1 MQAAMRFQTFAAIC
15 LEHDHLGAEKD
26 WASRQMEMG
35 AEDAKRLLAA
45 GQKFAETRARLVSK
59 NWLANG
65 SAGST

>member
-1 MQAAMRFQTFAAIC
+1 MRFWTFAALC

-35 AEDAKRLLAA
+35 AEDAKRRLAA
-45 GQKFAETRARLVSK
+45 GQKFAEARARLFSK
-59 NWLANG
+59 SCLPNG